1 MPFHRSPFAGEAL
14 GSVVLA
20 RELVLVERDRK
31 IRLTVVGA
39 GLQLKFLH
47 AGSGTK
53 SKSNGI

>member
-39 GLQLKFLH
+39 GLQPSFCTRDLEPNRNR
-47 AGSGTK
+47 TE
-53 SKSNGI
+53 